1 MKRISKVLL
10 FVTLFV
16 LALIIG
22 ANKSQAAEYRWP
34 IGGDNAKETY
44 KEYDYYG
51 KPYEAPYKDG
61 KSGREYKVDNDKWPN
76 EQPYEAQCESH
87 FGVDIT
93 GINGHEYTVVS
104 VCDGVVVTTSA
115 YYAYNPGAN
124 YPDRNQRRTP
134 QGLNDGGGYGNYIIV
149 EEPSTGRCFLYAHL
163 RGGSLRVS
171 KGDRVTAGQTIATM
185 GSSGDAG
192 HMHLH
197 FEIRKSRVDIILS
210 ETIYGYHFLK
220 TTNSNTNL
228 DPELYI
234 GSTAVEHKPVED
246 LKRVNISKPLAKFYV
261 RYLYETVLKREAS
274 DDEAEVW
281 ANRYIETQSIYD
293 ITKGVFMSQESI
305 NVNGELNNLD
315 FSKKAY
321 EIILYRGE
329 NYTEEEM
336 AEHVAKLESGEWNR
350 EDYLA
355 MICNCPEFT
364 NVKCYEAINKIRLDD
379 KAKADAEARAR
390 AEEEARQKAAEE
402 EARRQAEEEA
412 KARAEEEARLK
423 AEEEAK
429 ARAEEE
435 ARIKAEEET
444 RARAEEE
451 ARLKA
456 EEDAKNRI
464 IEEKARRQAE
474 EEAKARAEE
483 EARLKAEEEAKA
495 RAEEEARLK
504 AEEDAKQKAE
514 VENQAKRNITQEYQ
528 NLRYYIKYLYRTVY
542 GRSATTAELD
552 KWSAEYKTNNNI
564 ANITRQIFVCNET
577 DSISNYDFM
586 DKVVKV
592 LYNKNNASSRV
603 VNTYANM
610 IESGRITRE
619 EFITGT
625 CGTRNFK
632 EKTYYT
638 LVNMQKSYESSQRML
653 SIAPEGSL
661 RMIGDLDGDGWVS
674 AIDASI
680 CLGLTKVEDKSVYD
694 YALPYADANGDGI
707 VDFDDADA
715 LLHYY
720 AASMVNK
727 SHGNTKIGT
736 IL

>member
-76 EQPYEAQCESH
+76 EQPYEAPCESH

-246 LKRVNISKPLAKFYV
+246 LKRVNISKPLAKLYV

-435 ARIKAEEET
+435 AR
-444 RARAEEE
+444 
-451 ARLKA
+451 
-456 EEDAKNRI
+456 
-464 IEEKARRQAE
+464 
-474 EEAKARAEE
+474 
-483 EARLKAEEEAKA
+483 
-495 RAEEEARLK
+495 LK

-625 CGTRNFK
+625 CGTRNYK